1 MSAAAFAP
9 GGARALIYGANGYTG
24 VLVAREAAAR
34 GLKPILAGRDA
45 AAITRLSVELGF
57 DARAFTLDDG
67 EALKRGLDGV
77 GVVLHCAGPFVRTS
91 RPMVDA
97 CLEHGAHYLDIT
109 GEIQVFEAIYR
120 RDAEA
125 KRRGVGLLPGV
136 GFDVV
141 PSDRLAKSLADDLPG
156 ANRLELAFANQG
168 GGWSRGTLI
177 TMIEA
182 LPYAGAIRKDGKLV
196 PVPPAFAELE
206 VDFPHGRRRVV
217 TIPWGDLA
225 SAYRTTGIPN
235 IRTHVAMHPSQ
246 ISRLRWLRRLAP
258 IAGLGPVKRF
268 LQARVKRRVTG
279 PTAEQRET
287 GKTHLW
293 GRVTHPDGRTLERT
307 VTIAEG
313 YRYTAEASID
323 CLTKTMNGELPPGSW
338 TPAGVWG

>member
-1 MSAAAFAP
+1 MSHP
-9 GGARALIYGANGYTG
+9 MKGLIYGANGYTG
-24 VLVAREAAAR
+24 VLVAREAVRR
-34 GLKPILAGRDA
+34 GLKPILAGRSEESIA
-45 AAITRLSVELGF
+45 ALARELGLEHRTF
-57 DARAFTLDDG
+57 GLDDP
-67 EALKRGLDGV
+67 AAVDRGLDGI
-77 GVVLHCAGPFVRTS
+77 GVVLHCAGPFVKTS

-97 CLEHGAHYLDIT
+97 CLRAKAHYLDIT
-109 GEIQVFEAIYR
+109 GEIQVFEAIFR

-125 KRRGVGLLPGV
+125 KERGVGLLPGV

-182 LPYAGAIRKDGKLV
+182 LPYAGAIRENGKLV
-196 PVPPAFAELE
+196 PVPPAFAEMDVE
-206 VDFPHGRRRVV
+206 FPHGRKHVV

-225 SAYRTTGIPN
+225 TAYRTTGIPN
-235 IRTHVAMHPSQ
+235 IRTHVSMHPGQ
-246 ISRLRWLRRLAP
+246 IRRLKRMRRFLP
-258 IAGLGPVKRF
+258 ILAWGPIKRF
-268 LQARVKRRVTG
+268 LQRRVKRTVTG
-279 PTAEQRET
+279 PTEHQRET

-313 YRYTAEASID
+313 YAYTATASID
-323 CLTKTMNGELPPGSW
+323 CLIKTQNGELPPGAW